1 LERTS
6 LRSASEAM
14 LKQPLLKPYNLGQ
27 PAPRPLRINVLY
39 CAIASC
45 VVTTMGLCMA
55 IVFWRTS
62 SRMLTKSLT
71 EAAAKLPE
79 VRARWNEME
88 RKSHKFLK
96 ATEKDIRE
104 FASATFGD
112 GVERDDPVTND
123 GTEDSAP
130 WGSGQQTRKGARR
143 LLLT

>member
-1 LERTS
+1 
-6 LRSASEAM
+6 M
-14 LKQPLLKPYNLGQ
+14 LTQPLLNPYNLGQ

-45 VVTTMGLCMA
+45 VVATMGLCFA
-55 IVFWRTS
+55 IIFWQAS
-62 SRMLTKSLT
+62 SRAITKSIT
-71 EAAAKLPE
+71 DAAAKLPE

-112 GVERDDPVTND
+112 GSERDEPANEP
-123 GTEDSAP
+123 EDSAP
-130 WGSGQQTRKGARR
+130 WGTRKGARR
-143 LLLT
+143 LLLLAKPLDI